1 MPYPPAPD
9 TATSQPS
16 AVRGVTPR
24 PNVADQ
30 LERLTPRFD
39 ELAYRARLATTQ
51 PDFDDLD
58 ELVLTFC
65 RDLRAVVRSP
75 ASKAT
80 PLYVTPCGTGALF

>member
-1 MPYPPAPD
+1 MPLPPAPD
-9 TATSQPS
+9 TAASKRC

-51 PDFDDLD
+51 ADYDDID
-58 ELVLTFC
+58 ELVLNFC

-75 ASKAT
+75 APKAA
-80 PLYVTPCGTGALF
+80 PLYVTPCGTGVLF